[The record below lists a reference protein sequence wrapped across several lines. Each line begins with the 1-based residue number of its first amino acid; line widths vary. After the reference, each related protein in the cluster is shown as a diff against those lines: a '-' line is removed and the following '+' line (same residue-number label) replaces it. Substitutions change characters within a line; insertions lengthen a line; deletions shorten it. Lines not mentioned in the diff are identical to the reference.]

1 MHSVLLPE
9 QTMDIALALLFSND
23 Q

>member
-9 QTMDIALALLFSND
+9 QTMDIALTLLFSND